1 MKLGEHLLIDIICE
15 NYDIL
20 NSLEKLEEL
29 SDKLIKI
36 CKLTKLSKLVHKFEP
51 QGITLITLLSES
63 HLSMHTWPEN
73 KSICIDIFSCSDN
86 LDIKKIKEI
95 LSQYFVIN
103 KSSIK
108 MIERTISKL

>member
-1 MKLGEHLLIDIICE
+1 MKLGEHLLIDIICD

-36 CKLTKLSKLVHKFEP
+36 CKLTKLSELKHKFKP
-51 QGITLITLLSES
+51 HGITLIVLLSES

-86 LDIKKIKEI
+86 LDVKKIEEI

-103 KSSIK
+103 NIIIK
-108 MIERTISKL
+108 LVNRTISKL

>member
-36 CKLTKLSKLVHKFEP
+36 CKLTKVSELKHKFEP
-51 QGITLITLLSES
+51 QGIT
-63 HLSMHTWPEN
+63 
-73 KSICIDIFSCSDN
+73 
-86 LDIKKIKEI
+86 
-95 LSQYFVIN
+95 QYFVIN